1 MDLGSA
7 VELMK
12 ETEDKEF
19 PIAGVRAA
27 REYHEAVAGGPGNFL
42 SYHAEWLRQS
52 GVAKRASAAH
62 IHRSLCEALRLLH
75 THDQIDAS
83 TTAAGEL
90 LSRWAVQTEI
100 AVERTPAQPDYSGL
114 DIVSGAAIQSDGRV
128 STAKFT
134 EWVTSR
140 LKERTQVWK
149 QERLYNQESRNL
161 RGKGSGGKGGGD
173 DSDDDEAGK
182 TKKKKK
188 SKGGGKGDPPVAT

>member
-27 REYHEAVAGGPGNFL
+27 REYHEAVASGPGNFL

-62 IHRSLCEALRLLH
+62 IRSLCEALRLLH

-83 TTAAGEL
+83 TTAVGEF
-90 LSRWAVQTEI
+90 LSRWAVQTEL
-100 AVERTPAQPDYSGL
+100 AVERNPAQPDYSGL
-114 DIVSGAAIQSDGRV
+114 DVVSGAAIQSDGRA

-140 LKERTQVWK
+140 LKERAQVWK

>member
-1 MDLGSA
+1 MNSFLG
-7 VELMK
+7 
-12 ETEDKEF
+12 
-19 PIAGVRAA
+19 GRC
-27 REYHEAVAGGPGNFL
+27 
-42 SYHAEWLRQS
+42 RQ
-52 GVAKRASAAH
+52 K
-62 IHRSLCEALRLLH
+62 
-75 THDQIDAS
+75 
-83 TTAAGEL
+83 
-90 LSRWAVQTEI
+90 I

-114 DIVSGAAIQSDGRV
+114 DVVSGAAIQSDGRA

-140 LKERTQVWK
+140 LKERAQVWK